1 MAGIEEFGI
10 VVVGATLAGALAIKL
25 RQPYVLGLLVAGM
38 LLGPHQFGVLHESE
52 LVTLFSEVGAILLLF
67 AIGLE
72 FSVKKLSNLA
82 LKAVTLA
89 GVKMGIIILV
99 SYLAAGLLG
108 LQPITGLFLG
118 AILSITSTAI
128 MAKIVSEKNYA
139 NRGEVPLLIAALI
152 VEDIIAVFLLA
163 VFAGIGAESELSLGF
178 VISIINSL
186 LIFVIFY
193 LVVSKLLRAV
203 FEWLGSSRAGE
214 TLAFAAL
221 SVGVGLSY
229 SAQFMGIP
237 ASVGAF
243 MAGNFI
249 SSLRR
254 GEEFKKVVYPLIFM
268 FSALFFLS
276 IGMVVNLGSI
286 FANLWLILV
295 LSIVAILVKF
305 VAMGTSYY
313 FVEGNSKSAAFAGL
327 AMLSIGEFS
336 LLIAA
341 LSRNIVTEID
351 LMGITAVL
359 VFITTIATTMF
370 IDKYEYAWAFA
381 RRHAPRKLASRVRAL
396 AVENVNALSF
406 FERRPGFGR
415 LFDQLFALM
424 QNRVIAA
431 VIAFSVVFLLLRR
444 MGTVNIAGFE
454 TSYLVVMGVLAGLI
468 AVALFLSIRE
478 KAKNTARY
486 VDASKI
492 FSKFTR
498 VFTLSILLWAGVAIA
513 GSLALLNFDL
523 KLVLVI
529 IVLIA
534 AIVYAD
540 AKKPKRNLLTLET

>member
-1 MAGIEEFGI
+1 MAGIGEFGI
-10 VVVGATLAGALAIKL
+10 VVVVATLAGALAIKL

-52 LVTLFSEVGAILLLF
+52 LINLFSEVGAILLLF

-89 GVKMGIIILV
+89 GVKMGIIILIGYLV
-99 SYLAAGLLG
+99 SGMLG

-128 MAKIVSEKNYA
+128 MAKIVSEKNYV
-139 NRGEVPLLIAALI
+139 NREEVPLLIAALI

-163 VFAGIGAESELSLGF
+163 VFAGIGTESELSLGF
-178 VISIINSL
+178 IISIVNSI
-186 LIFVIFY
+186 LIFIIFY
-193 LVVSKLLRAV
+193 LIVSKLLRAV
-203 FEWLGSSRAGE
+203 FEWLGSSRANE

-221 SVGVGLSY
+221 SVGIGLSY
-229 SAQFMGIP
+229 AAQFIGIP
-237 ASVGAF
+237 PSVGAF

-276 IGMVVNLGSI
+276 IGTVVDLDSIVKNLG
-286 FANLWLILV
+286 LLLILSV
-295 LSIVAILVKF
+295 VAILAKF
-305 VAMGTSYY
+305 IAMGTSYY

-327 AMLSIGEFS
+327 AMISIGEFS

-341 LSRNIVTEID
+341 LSKNIVTEID
-351 LMGITAVL
+351 LMGITTVL
-359 VFITTIATTMF
+359 VFVTTIATTLF
-370 IDKYEYAWAFA
+370 IDKYEAAWRFL
-381 RRHAPRKLASRVRAL
+381 RRHAPRRIARGVRAL
-396 AVENVNALSF
+396 AVENVNALNF

-415 LFDQLFALM
+415 LFGQLFALM
-424 QNRVIAA
+424 RNRVIAA
-431 VIAFSVVFLLLRR
+431 VIIFSVVFFLLRR
-444 MGTVNIAGFE
+444 IGTVNIAGFE
-454 TSYLVVMGVLAGLI
+454 TSYLVLTGVLAVLTI
-468 AVALFLSIRE
+468 IVLFLSVRE
-478 KAKNTARY
+478 KARKTARY
-486 VDASKI
+486 VDAPQM

-498 VFTLSILLWAGVAIA
+498 IFTLSILLWVGVGMAGI
-513 GSLALLNFDL
+513 LALLNFDL
-523 KLVLVI
+523 KLVLVV

-534 AIVYAD
+534 GIIYLD
-540 AKKPKRNLLTLET
+540 AKKPKKNILTLEN